1 MWSVDV
7 QLHEK
12 LPNCFPNGCTVLHSH
27 QFLLLS
33 FKNKVK
39 KVAEQGKR
47 ERKVRRRGVGGHSSP
62 RDSTALHLQ
71 DSFSVVIFVEMIF
84 VPLLGLPFGP
94 LSVTAASMDEFYTL
108 GM

>member
-1 MWSVDV
+1 M
-7 QLHEK
+7 
-12 LPNCFPNGCTVLHSH
+12 
-27 QFLLLS
+27 LS

-47 ERKVRRRGVGGHSSP
+47 ERKVRRQGVGGHSSP